1 MQNKNSSF
9 KIGMEDTA
17 EEMPSPF
24 IRTAREGGQIRSDMH
39 RLEKINRRLTL
50 LALLLP
56 LLMAVSLYALY
67 THIGKKIET
76 SANSDAQIQSVSNA
90 LDAKFAELTARY
102 EEMEKNLNEKEEPLK
117 EGFLVF
123 EQTAAGLNEK
133 LGELEKE
140 LAVKA
145 DKNAWESRQKELTAQ
160 LEKQA
165 EKRMEG
171 IGDSVSELAQKIA
184 PLQETVEKMR
194 EELNSVKEQFLV
206 FRKESEKLKNS
217 INRPDAE
224 LTVLKEELT
233 RLQSEIVEVLS
244 ETIDRKSLNTAI
256 ANQHK
261 EYRKEMDFI
270 INSLNEKD
278 RSIRT
283 VQKQM
288 RELES
293 RVKKLSRKPLGTP
306 EPGSILEQDLQ

>member
-1 MQNKNSSF
+1 
-9 KIGMEDTA
+9 MEDTA
-17 EEMPSPF
+17 EEIPSSF

-56 LLMAVSLYALY
+56 ILMAVSLYALY
-67 THIGKKIET
+67 THISKKIET
-76 SANSDAQIQSVSNA
+76 SANTDAQIQSVSNA
-90 LDAKFAELTARY
+90 LDVKFAELTARY
-102 EEMEKNLNEKEEPLK
+102 EEMEKNLSEKEEPLK
-117 EGFLVF
+117 EAFLVF

-133 LGELEKE
+133 LEELEQK
-140 LAVKA
+140 LTAKA
-145 DKNAWESRQKELTAQ
+145 DKNAWESRQRELTAQ

-165 EKRMEG
+165 EKQMEG

-224 LTVLKEELT
+224 LTVLKEDLT

-256 ANQHK
+256 ANQHR